1 MGRPPGSLNK
11 STLEKQSRTD
21 DLQAIVD
28 GSVQNPLKLDGWNNI
43 LAGLGGVMDKS
54 QHTVKGDFAII
65 DDDTLASIYMSEGL
79 GRRIVDIVADD
90 ETREWISLGS
100 NGDKKNVTVITDEL
114 TRLSAESN
122 YNEALKWQRLFGG
135 SLIFVGAMDGRVPSE
150 PLRENQIKNIEFL
163 KVIDR
168 TDVDISGS
176 KYDVNPNSPMFGK
189 IIQYKVHMHVGSS
202 YIEMLLHHT
211 RVIPFFGD
219 PIPTPSRLGVEECV
233 KYFGMSCLQSVYED
247 IRDLGGV
254 TQTTV
259 NILYEFI
266 ISRIRIKDLKKILSM
281 EGGEAAIGKRLQVM
295 NTTKSV
301 INAMV
306 MDSEDD
312 MGRDYSTVAGL
323 PELIDRFMLKVA
335 GTSRIPVTRL
345 FGRSPAGLNATGESD
360 LTNYYDMVEASQR
373 NRFMP
378 VVRRTVNLICAWK
391 GIKKAPKI
399 TFNSLYQMS
408 EEEKAKVDYTEAQ
421 TKQIY
426 VNMGAL
432 DADEVR
438 HDTLGLT
445 GVVEMPEPT
454 AEELATLNPTKPGDP
469 SKPATPAKAPPK

>member
-1 MGRPPGSLNK
+1 MGRPKGSPNK
-11 STLEKQSRTD
+11 STIEAQSRTD
-21 DLQAIVD
+21 DLKAMVE
-28 GSVQNPLKLDGWNNI
+28 GTKSFPLNMDGWNNL
-43 LAGLGGVMDKS
+43 LAGLGGAMDKS
-54 QHTVKGDFAII
+54 TKTVKGDFFII

-90 ETREWISLGS
+90 ETREWISLGKK
-100 NGDKKNVTVITDEL
+100 GDKKNVDVINDEL
-114 TRLSAESN
+114 VRLSAEAT

-168 TDVDISGS
+168 TDVDIAGS
-176 KYDVNPNSPMFGK
+176 KYDVNPNSPTFGK
-189 IIQYKVHMHVGSS
+189 ILQYKVHMHVGSS

-211 RVIPFFGD
+211 RVITFHGD
-219 PIPTPSRLGVEECV
+219 PIPTPSRLGVEQGV
-233 KYFGMSCLQSVYED
+233 KYFGMSCLQSIYED

-323 PELIDRFMLKVA
+323 PELIDRFMLKLS
-335 GTSRIPVTRL
+335 GSTGIPVTRL
-345 FGRSPAGLNATGESD
+345 YGRSPAGLNATGESD
-360 LTNYYDMVEASQR
+360 LTNYYDLVEATQR
-373 NRFMP
+373 NRLMP
-378 VVRRTVNLICAWK
+378 AIRRLVNLICAWK
-391 GIKKAPKI
+391 KIGTVPEI

-408 EEEKAKVDYTEAQ
+408 EEEKAKIDYTEAQ

-432 DADEVR
+432 DPDEVR
-438 HDTLGLT
+438 HDTLGLE
-445 GVVEMPEPT
+445 GVVEIPEPT
-454 AEELATLNPTKPGDP
+454 AEEVASLNPAKPDP
-469 SKPATPAKAPPK
+469 VKPAPAKAAK